1 MQKNT
6 CIHILYTSDI
16 HGQISTYNFV
26 NKNNNSASL
35 SRFSTYVNQMEG
47 HVLLLDNGDVLQ
59 GSPLMDYARNHY
71 LKNPVSESFN
81 LINYAF
87 YTLGNHDFNYGKK
100 ELNAFIKNTHATCLC
115 ANILDDEQNPIFAP
129 YAIKEI
135 AGIKLGII
143 GVTTSYIPHWEKPEH
158 IKGMHFV
165 SAYDTVEKYTSIL
178 KSMTDAII
186 VLYHGG
192 YEKDLETG
200 QPIGRPTTENEGY
213 HIFEIPEVDVLL
225 CGHQHQ
231 PTVYQKG
238 LKSTIQTANQALN
251 FGQIDLTFDH
261 SAKLIKNHAR
271 LIKNNFDADVYFES
285 QFKDIID
292 QTDQSLDETIGEI
305 ACDMHIS
312 DQFLDRKNNHIFFQF
327 INMIQKRLTG
337 ADISLASL
345 PNQALGIS
353 KKVTK
358 RELAANFIY
367 VNAIVKMEITGKTL
381 KQALE
386 RNAMYFDTKNDDII
400 INNQYMH
407 PKLEH
412 YNFDIYDGIN
422 YTYKISNPMG
432 KRLIQL
438 TYNGEPVKDDDTF
451 TLCLNS
457 YRANGGGDFEMFT
470 HGKVIEVYD
479 IEYVDL
485 MVSYIKKHPELNMKS
500 HDQFKVIY

>member
-1 MQKNT
+1 MKKNIN
-6 CIHILYTSDI
+6 IHILYTSDV

-26 NKNNNSASL
+26 DKSRKSASL
-35 SRFSTYVNQMEG
+35 SRFMTYVNSIDD
-47 HVLLLDNGDVLQ
+47 HLLLLDNGDVLQ
-59 GSPLMDYARNHY
+59 GSPLMDYARNHQ
-71 LKNPVSESFN
+71 LENPVSKSFN

-87 YTLGNHDFNYGKK
+87 YTLGNHDFNYGPK

-115 ANILDDEQNPIFAP
+115 ANILDDQKNPLFMP

-165 SAYDTVEKYTSIL
+165 SAYETVKTYASLL
-178 KSMTDAII
+178 KSKTDAII

-192 YEKDLETG
+192 YEKDLKTG
-200 QPIGRPTTENEGY
+200 QPIGRPTSENEGY
-213 HIFEIPEVDVLL
+213 QIFEIPEVDVLL

-231 PTVYQKG
+231 PTVYHKG
-238 LKSTIQTANQALN
+238 LKSTIQTANQAIN
-251 FGQIDLTFDH
+251 FGQIDLTFDPSGQLINNH
-261 SAKLIKNHAR
+261 TQLIKNDFIA
-271 LIKNNFDADVYFES
+271 NESFEYA
-285 QFKDIID
+285 FKDMIEK
-292 QTDQSLDETIGEI
+292 TDQSLDESVGEI
-305 ACDMHIS
+305 ACDMTIH
-312 DQFLDRKNNHIFFQF
+312 DQFHDRLNNHIFFQF
-327 INMIQKRLTG
+327 INMIQKQLTQ

-358 RELAANFIY
+358 REIAANFIY
-367 VNAIVKMEITGKTL
+367 VNAIVKMEITGKLL
-381 KQALE
+381 KEALE
-386 RNAMYFDTKNDDII
+386 RNAMYFDTKNQEIVIHDAYI
-400 INNQYMH
+400 H

-412 YNFDIYDGIN
+412 YNFDIYDGIS
-422 YTYKISNPMG
+422 YTYKVSNPIG
-432 KRLIQL
+432 QRLIDL
-438 TYNGEPVKDDDTF
+438 TFNEKEVKDDDLF

-457 YRANGGGDFEMFT
+457 YRANGGGDFDMFT
-470 HGKVIEVYD
+470 KGRVLEVYD
-479 IEYVDL
+479 IEYVDM